1 MKKFIAVLITTLTL
15 FVLLSINSFALSE
28 KDIDSNVASS
38 VGELSYLISKADRPT
53 KFVIEKDIRGVSNLS
68 IRNGK
73 VIIIDLNGY
82 NLELGGNIVLNSGHL
97 MIIDS
102 KNNKN
107 AKFKMYND
115 GSHITIDKNST
126 LFLANRTLFFYDY
139 DSKQTVVN
147 NSGILFISKN
157 TGMHLSRVN
166 TTPLEIRNLV
176 SSMVISEDGFK
187 YDTDLFKFWYADG
200 AKKVNIATNIDL
212 DYTDVFC
219 ALVDGK
225 LPEIPNYI
233 WMNRNGTTQYT
244 QISDI
249 TESVDLL
256 TYPAT
261 AVAGSALS
269 GTSLTIAIIGCS
281 TVIALAV
288 VFYVSYKKKKKE

>member
-38 VGELSYLISKADRPT
+38 VGELSYLINKADRPT

-176 SSMVISEDGFK
+176 SSMVISEDGLK

-212 DYTDVFC
+212 DYTDVF
-219 ALVDGK
+219 LI
-225 LPEIPNYI
+225 E
-233 WMNRNGTTQYT
+233 
-244 QISDI
+244 
-249 TESVDLL
+249 
-256 TYPAT
+256 
-261 AVAGSALS
+261 
-269 GTSLTIAIIGCS
+269 
-281 TVIALAV
+281 
-288 VFYVSYKKKKKE
+288 